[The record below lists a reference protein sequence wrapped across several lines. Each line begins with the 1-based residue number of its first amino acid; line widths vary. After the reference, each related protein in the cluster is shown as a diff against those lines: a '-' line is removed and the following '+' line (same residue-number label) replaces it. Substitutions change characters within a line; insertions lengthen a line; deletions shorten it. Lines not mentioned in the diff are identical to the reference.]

1 MARPKNIKKRDQLI
15 EVVDKLQDYWPI
27 TVRQCFYR
35 MVSAGHIENNLS
47 AYKNI
52 SDLLTELRHS
62 EQVQWYAI
70 ADNHRRV
77 TSKRGFGD
85 SSEFLEMMTSHIKTG
100 YSRCLISNQQNYVEV
115 AVEKDTLASIIES
128 ITYPFCVRLM
138 INRGNLSTTFKK
150 SFAERMLKAQSHGQD
165 GVLLYAGDFD
175 ASGMMM
181 FESFKKSVEID
192 FGVKGIQWRRIAL
205 NPEQVNDLCLP
216 KSFVPVKAKDPNAKK
231 FIKEHGEYGVELDAL
246 DPPILQ
252 GLVRNA
258 IEECFDMSLFAE
270 QREIEQMERD
280 KLAILSEKVMQQ
292 FHASVAA

>member
-1 MARPKNIKKRDQLI
+1 MARPKNETKRSQVI
-15 EVVDKLQDYWPI
+15 EVVEKLKDYWPI

-35 MVSAGHIENNLS
+35 MVSAGHIENNLG
-47 AYKNI
+47 AYKSI

-85 SSEFLEMMTSHIKTG
+85 SSEFLEIITRHLKTG

-115 AVEKDTLASIIES
+115 AVEKDTLASIIET

-150 SFAERMLKAQSHGQD
+150 SFAERMLKAQSLGQD
-165 GVLLYAGDFD
+165 GVLLYLGDFD
-175 ASGMMM
+175 PSGMMM
-181 FESFKKSVEID
+181 FESFKKSVERD
-192 FGVKGIQWRRIAL
+192 FGVTGIRFRRVAL
-205 NPEQVNDLCLP
+205 NPEQVSEFCLP
-216 KSFVPVKAKDPNAKK
+216 KSFVAIKPKDPNAKK
-231 FIKEHGEYGVELDAL
+231 FIREHGEYGVELDAL

-252 GLVRNA
+252 GIVKKA

-280 KLAILSEKVMQQ
+280 KLSILSEKVMQQ
-292 FHASVAA
+292 FSASVAA

>member
-1 MARPKNIKKRDQLI
+1 MARPKNITKRNQLI
-15 EVVDKLQDYWPI
+15 EVVENLEVYWPI

-35 MVSAGHIENNLS
+35 MVSAGHIKNNLN

-62 EQVQWYAI
+62 EQVKWYAI

-77 TSKRGFGD
+77 TDKRGFGD
-85 SSEFLEMMTSHIKTG
+85 SSEFLELITRHIKTG
-100 YSRCLISNQQNYVEV
+100 YSRCLISNQENYVEV
-115 AVEKDTLASIIES
+115 AVEKDTLASILES
-128 ITYPFCVRLM
+128 ITHPFCVRLM

-150 SFAERMLKAQSHGQD
+150 SFAERMLRAQKLGQT
-165 GVLLYAGDFD
+165 GVLLYLGDFD
-175 ASGMMM
+175 PSGMMM
-181 FESFKKSVEID
+181 FESFKKSIEKD
-192 FGVKGIQWRRIAL
+192 FGVTGIQWRRIAL
-205 NPEQVNDLCLP
+205 NPEQVSELCLP

-231 FIKEHGEYGVELDAL
+231 FVMEHGEYGVELDAL

-280 KLAILSEKVMQQ
+280 KLAILSEKAMLQ